1 MRYDWNFPNTPRHC
15 QCGEKHS
22 TDHVLMCKKG
32 GYVYMRHDN
41 IRNLEA
47 SLLREV
53 CKDVK
58 IEPALQPIG
67 SAETLSS
74 NNANKA
80 RADVSAVGVWGALE
94 RTFFDVRVLHINSP
108 SYMTKSP
115 EQLYLQH
122 EQEKKRMYNHRI
134 IDVEKGSFSPLVFST
149 TGGMGPECTR
159 FHKRLAELIS
169 LKRGEAYGDTMNF
182 IRTRLRISLLRST
195 LIERRKKKLHAP
207 SGCVIPE
214 IPERESYEI

>member
-1 MRYDWNFPNTPRHC
+1 MKTEKEERHLQKLEEVKGLVNEKMKRQIELLCEKGAGAMLSALPLKSIDHVFDKQSFRDAICMRYDWNFPNTPRHC

-58 IEPALQPIG
+58 IEQTLQLIG

-74 NNANKA
+74 DNANKV
-80 RADVSAVGVWGALE
+80 RADVSAVGAWGALE
-94 RTFFDVRVLHINSP
+94 S
-108 SYMTKSP
+108 

-122 EQEKKRMYNHRI
+122 EQEKKRTLVPSNFACLEFSLPLIFVPLIFAPLSTH
-134 IDVEKGSFSPLVFST
+134 GSLPLIFA
-149 TGGMGPECTR
+149 P
-159 FHKRLAELIS
+159 
-169 LKRGEAYGDTMNF
+169 LKP
-182 IRTRLRISLLRST
+182 
-195 LIERRKKKLHAP
+195 KLKAD
-207 SGCVIPE
+207 E
-214 IPERESYEI
+214 I